1 MMIYEQDQYCKE
13 RQTKPHFMAFNNI
26 KYAFKAHTQRSKF
39 KQGQAQWII
48 TALLIDSAQS
58 NGLQSQLRVEEALM
72 TKQKLIGARL
82 VFGTKAI
89 NNSFDDLPTQHYACP
104 KNADS
109 TNAFPKDS
117 FSGTTFSTSIQKQ
130 PLQGAI
136 PWVHQIALKE
146 ELVEKL

>member
-1 MMIYEQDQYCKE
+1 
-13 RQTKPHFMAFNNI
+13 MAFKNI
-26 KYAFKAHTQRSKF
+26 KYSLKARTQRSKF
-39 KQGQAQWII
+39 KQGQVQCII

-89 NNSFDDLPTQHYACP
+89 NNNILWPALNYAYP

-109 TNAFPKDS
+109 TNDPK
-117 FSGTTFSTSIQKQ
+117 G
-130 PLQGAI
+130 
-136 PWVHQIALKE
+136 
-146 ELVEKL
+146 